1 MKEIKRREL
10 VLLASICKNHGL
22 SYELISKLVKTS
34 EINSYE
40 NKPSR
45 VRKKELLDLI
55 EFYNKQSRG

>member
-1 MKEIKRREL
+1 MKEIKRREFE
-10 VLLASICKNHGL
+10 LLTNICKDH
-22 SYELISKLVKTS
+22 ELPHDLVSKLLKTS

-55 EFYNKQSRG
+55 EFHSKKSR